1 MISFSTKQEENYH
14 SNVKIILFLWFNT
27 LFGHKLMSK
36 YMQVSITAVSF
47 NFATGFQSL
56 FLPCLWEDLHLT
68 LFSGMYRGKSPL
80 FHLYAQI
87 SLTELLVTPQ
97 LRISCQVATA
107 LLPQNGSCG
116 GLKQVSL
123 YRELA
128 KFNLFW
134 NVKKRQLFFLFPP
147 SVFLKGFGTSKAHIL
162 QTDTPKMTKNQCVK
176 MFCQWPLISLI
187 NEFINIS
194 VNIFS
199 LPAFNYS
206 KNLTE
211 FLKTFLKAV
220 HLRGL

>member
-87 SLTELLVTPQ
+87 SLTDLLVTPQ

-134 NVKKRQLFFLFPP
+134 NVKKRQLFFCFLLQSFWKDLVHQKHIFYKLTHLTWQKN
-147 SVFLKGFGTSKAHIL
+147 SVLKCFVSDL
-162 QTDTPKMTKNQCVK
+162 
-176 MFCQWPLISLI
+176 S
-187 NEFINIS
+187 
-194 VNIFS
+194 
-199 LPAFNYS
+199 
-206 KNLTE
+206 
-211 FLKTFLKAV
+211 
-220 HLRGL
+220 